1 MSNKRIS
8 AEIVALTPN
17 IPGQAVIQISNWDA
31 VDGLKFKIEANGG
44 RGYLNKTTG
53 RSEWGSSE
61 YWFEPESIEQ
71 DGQWLRV
78 HIGQTTLDP
87 LLEAGARYKITLCA
101 DATSH
106 QQSCTLNIADDVYP
120 STAAGSASTAVSGG
134 ALATPEPVTL
144 ATPAPVIEPA
154 VPTAPAEAEPEL
166 DFELPAPESGS
177 ERVAPPAPELESVA
191 AAEPAPA
198 TPVEP
203 KKGKSKVIV
212 LALLGV
218 LIIAL
223 LAALGWWLSQQ
234 KLPSLAGGGATTANV
249 AGAADA
255 DGLSASGGCALASM
269 GTVDELQ
276 FVQSCLQETQ
286 DSDTLLAVIQHAKA
300 NNHCG
305 VAQRLYAN
313 RAQSGDSVIALAY
326 AKEYDPQFYAD
337 NTCFK
342 AADTETALYWYET
355 VLLNEPNNAEA
366 AQRVEELN
374 Q

>member
-17 IPGQAVIQISNWDA
+17 IPGQAVIQIRNWDLA
-31 VDGLKFKIEANGG
+31 DGLKFKIEANGG
-44 RGYLNKTTG
+44 RGYLNETSG

-61 YWFEPESIEQ
+61 YWFHPQAVEQ
-71 DGQWLRV
+71 DAEWVRV
-78 HIGQTTLDP
+78 HIGQTILDP
-87 LLEAGARYKITLCA
+87 LLEAGARYKISLCA
-101 DATSH
+101 HDANQEST
-106 QQSCTLNIADDVYP
+106 CTLNIADDVYP
-120 STAAGSASTAVSGG
+120 SSAAGSNSAVVSGG
-134 ALATPEPVTL
+134 ALATPEPVTVSTAAPAPTPEL
-144 ATPAPVIEPA
+144 QVTPAPEPQA
-154 VPTAPAEAEPEL
+154 QAEP
-166 DFELPAPESGS
+166 
-177 ERVAPPAPELESVA
+177 VATPELELELEEV
-191 AAEPAPA
+191 AEPSPERAQTAQPTPTPTASPA
-198 TPVEP
+198 S
-203 KKGKSKVIV
+203 KKGKGKVIL
-212 LALLGV
+212 LALLGLV
-218 LIIAL
+218 IVAL
-223 LAALGWWLSQQ
+223 LAALGWWLAQQ
-234 KLPSLAGGGATTANV
+234 KLPSLVSGGAT
-249 AGAADA
+249 AADAANA
-255 DGLSASGGCALASM
+255 DGLSANGGCALASM

-286 DSDTLLAVIQHAKA
+286 DSTALLAVIQHAKA